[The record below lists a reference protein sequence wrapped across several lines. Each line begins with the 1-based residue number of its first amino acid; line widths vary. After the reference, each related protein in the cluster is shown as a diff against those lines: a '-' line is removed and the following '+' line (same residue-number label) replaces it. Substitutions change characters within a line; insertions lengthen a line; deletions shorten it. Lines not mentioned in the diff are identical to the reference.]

1 MNLSEFITTNPNDY
15 GTGNAN
21 LFYSSSI
28 SGSEDTPV
36 APFTVLGVSIP
47 FSDLNSNNLVSPLK
61 EVSKFKFTFGGQRVE
76 ATITGR
82 QKKNDYFFFSFTP
95 FTVNTL
101 PTTNQGGALVELR
114 SEFVFNPYFE
124 SNYFNSDYNPLQG
137 NSSELLRN
145 SATMVV
151 DYKTSQ
157 NIPTNLDALIAGTAE
172 RAQIVDSAYE
182 TAGLISGKYNGAKLT
197 SAPANVNIQAVKLN
211 KHSFTTL
218 VNANAV
224 AGSEPALVFKK
235 FEGSKHPSDGIT
247 NKIQNLAE
255 REKIDVYFNSVLVN
269 NEFPNYPTSSN
280 VLYEDAEGSNDLIKL
295 ADAKVFALET
305 GQVFTTDRD
314 GVITNVES

>member
-1 MNLSEFITTNPNDY
+1 
-15 GTGNAN
+15 
-21 LFYSSSI
+21 
-28 SGSEDTPV
+28 
-36 APFTVLGVSIP
+36 
-47 FSDLNSNNLVSPLK
+47 
-61 EVSKFKFTFGGQRVE
+61 
-76 ATITGR
+76 
-82 QKKNDYFFFSFTP
+82 
-95 FTVNTL
+95 
-101 PTTNQGGALVELR
+101 
-114 SEFVFNPYFE
+114 
-124 SNYFNSDYNPLQG
+124 
-137 NSSELLRN
+137 
-145 SATMVV
+145 MVV

-269 NEFPNYPTSSN
+269 NEFPNYPTGSN

>member
-1 MNLSEFITTNPNDY
+1 MNLNEFINTNPNDY
-15 GTGNAN
+15 GNGNAN

-36 APFTVLGVSIP
+36 APFTILGISIP
-47 FSDLNSNNLVSPLK
+47 FSDLNSNNLVSPLA
-61 EVSKFKFTFGGQRVE
+61 EVSKFKFSFGGERVE

-82 QKKNDYFFFSFTP
+82 QKKNDYVYFSVTP
-95 FTVNTL
+95 FTVTQL
-101 PTTNQGGALVELR
+101 PTTDQGGTLVELS

-137 NSSELLRN
+137 NSSNLLRN

-172 RAQIVDSAYE
+172 KAQIVDSAYE
-182 TAGLISGKYNGAKLT
+182 TAGLISGKYNGSKLT
-197 SAPANVNIQAVKLN
+197 SAPANVNIQAVALN

-235 FEGSKHPSDGIT
+235 FEGSKHPRDGIT

-269 NEFPNYPTSSN
+269 NEFPNYPTGSN

>member
-1 MNLSEFITTNPNDY
+1 MNLNEFINTNPNDY
-15 GTGNAN
+15 GNGNAN

-36 APFTVLGVSIP
+36 APFTILGISIP
-47 FSDLNSNNLVSPLK
+47 FSDLNSNNLVSPLA
-61 EVSKFKFTFGGQRVE
+61 EVSKFKFSFGGERVE
-76 ATITGR
+76 AIITGR
-82 QKKNDYFFFSFTP
+82 QKKNDYVYFSVTP
-95 FTVNTL
+95 LTVNQL
-101 PTTNQGGALVELR
+101 PTTDQGGTLVELS

-157 NIPTNLDALIAGTAE
+157 NIPTNLDALVAGTAE
-172 RAQIVDSAYE
+172 KAQIVDSAYE

-197 SAPANVNIQAVKLN
+197 SAPANVNIQAVAMN
-211 KHSFTTL
+211 KHSFTAL

-255 REKIDVYFNSVLVN
+255 REKIDIYFNSVLVN
-269 NEFPNYPTSSN
+269 NEFPNYPTGSN
-280 VLYEDAEGSNDLIKL
+280 VLYEDAE
-295 ADAKVFALET
+295 
-305 GQVFTTDRD
+305 
-314 GVITNVES
+314 